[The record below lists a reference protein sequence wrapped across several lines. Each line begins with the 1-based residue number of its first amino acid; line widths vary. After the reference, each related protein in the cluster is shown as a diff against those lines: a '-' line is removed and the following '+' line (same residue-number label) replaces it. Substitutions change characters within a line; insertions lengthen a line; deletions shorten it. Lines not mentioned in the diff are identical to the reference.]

1 MNVLCCDNCGELIG
15 WATDPLAGGDCLEC
29 DECHE
34 QARGRG
40 QFDCWMVVR
49 GSASNWNFVAL
60 VGESEAIQLREA
72 LNGDEDV
79 DVHGEWRV
87 INVAEVRKA
96 E

>member
-1 MNVLCCDNCGELIG
+1 MNGFYCDNCRWRIG
-15 WATDPLAGGDCLEC
+15 RTTAAGPEGCVMC
-29 DECHE
+29 DECREKE
-34 QARGRG
+34 QGRGR
-40 QFDCWMVVR
+40 FDCWMVVR

>member
-1 MNVLCCDNCGELIG
+1 MNELYCDGCGERIG
-15 WATDPLAGGDCLEC
+15 WEHDAALGGCIMC
-29 DECHE
+29 DECREKE
-34 QARGRG
+34 QGRGR
-40 QFDCWMVVR
+40 FDCWMVVR